1 MEGSRGMSEKT
12 LKTLVGALVVVAG
25 LWAVAALFSN
35 QEDGRRNAAGDV
47 ATFFDDISEVSV
59 TSVRMNGPD
68 YNSEL
73 SGGVDDWA
81 VNGYQADSAT
91 VFRFWA
97 AMLTLDVGDLAASN
111 PDNHDRM
118 GVSAA
123 AGWSIEFD
131 LDGVTKTMLVGDTG
145 PRSSTNY
152 VRLPDEDEVY
162 ILEGDL
168 RTHIRRLPNE
178 WRSKTVARVDTAAVT
193 RVEIQRDT
201 DEYALVRGDSLW
213 TFDDGSETNSSAV
226 NGVMSELA
234 NLLAVGFL
242 EEGDSLEVMD
252 QGAITTAYDQSG
264 NVLAIVTI
272 GTGDSDRW
280 ARSAGDEVI
289 YRIGLYRVD
298 RIAPKLESI
307 EPSS

>member
-1 MEGSRGMSEKT
+1 
-12 LKTLVGALVVVAG
+12 
-25 LWAVAALFSN
+25 
-35 QEDGRRNAAGDV
+35 
-47 ATFFDDISEVSV
+47 
-59 TSVRMNGPD
+59 MNGPD

-131 LDGVTKTMLVGDTG
+131 LDGATKTMLVGDTG

-162 ILEGDL
+162 ILEGTCEPISRDYP
-168 RTHIRRLPNE
+168 TNG
-178 WRSKTVARVDTAAVT
+178 AVK
-193 RVEIQRDT
+193 
-201 DEYALVRGDSLW
+201 
-213 TFDDGSETNSSAV
+213 
-226 NGVMSELA
+226 
-234 NLLAVGFL
+234 
-242 EEGDSLEVMD
+242 
-252 QGAITTAYDQSG
+252 
-264 NVLAIVTI
+264 
-272 GTGDSDRW
+272 RW
-280 ARSAGDEVI
+280 
-289 YRIGLYRVD
+289 
-298 RIAPKLESI
+298 LESI
-307 EPSS
+307 RLRLPE

>member
-1 MEGSRGMSEKT
+1 M
-12 LKTLVGALVVVAG
+12 LVGA
-25 LWAVAALFSN
+25 
-35 QEDGRRNAAGDV
+35 
-47 ATFFDDISEVSV
+47 
-59 TSVRMNGPD
+59 
-68 YNSEL
+68 
-73 SGGVDDWA
+73 
-81 VNGYQADSAT
+81 
-91 VFRFWA
+91 
-97 AMLTLDVGDLAASN
+97 
-111 PDNHDRM
+111 
-118 GVSAA
+118 
-123 AGWSIEFD
+123 
-131 LDGVTKTMLVGDTG
+131 TG
-145 PRSSTNY
+145 PRPSTNY
-152 VRLPDEDEVY
+152 VRLPDEDAVY

-201 DEYALVRGDSLW
+201 DEYTLVRRDSLW

-226 NGVMSELA
+226 NGVLSELA

-242 EEGDSLEVMD
+242 EEGDSLAVMD

-298 RIAPKLESI
+298 RIAPKLGSI